1 MKLYGSTTSPY
12 VRRIRLFLSGK
23 DYEFINM
30 DIFAGPGRELLRAK
44 NPALKVPMLEDGEL
58 IIYDSRVVFRYL
70 SEKFA
75 QAPLSWPEENR
86 LTLIDAANDTFVQL
100 MMLKRS
106 DIANQPDKL
115 FFKLNNER
123 IDTLLTTLSVEV
135 EAGHFAQWD
144 YPAICLFCLLDWVAF
159 RELASFD
166 AYPALQAFWQQQHT
180 QADIASTDP
189 RV

>member
-1 MKLYGSTTSPY
+1 MKLYGSATSPY
-12 VRRIRLFLSGK
+12 VRRIRLFLTGK

-30 DIFAGPGRELLRAK
+30 DIFAEPGRELLRAK
-44 NPALKVPMLEDGEL
+44 NPTLKVPMLEDGEL

-75 QAPLSWPEENR
+75 LAPLSWPQENC

-100 MMLKRS
+100 MLLKRS

-123 IDTLLTTLSVEV
+123 VETLLTTLNAEV
-135 EAGHFAQWD
+135 GAGHFSQWD
-144 YPAICLFCLLDWVAF
+144 YPAICLFCLLDWVSF
-159 RELASFD
+159 RELVSFD
-166 AYPALQAFWQQQHT
+166 AYPALQAFWRQQQT
-180 QADIASTDP
+180 QAGIASTDP
-189 RV
+189 RA

>member
-12 VRRIRLFLSGK
+12 VRRIRLFFADK
-23 DYEFINM
+23 DIEFINM

-70 SEKFA
+70 SEKFTLT
-75 QAPLSWPEENR
+75 PLSWPEENR

-123 IDTLLTTLSVEV
+123 IETLLTTLNAEV
-135 EAGHFAQWD
+135 AAGHFSQWD
-144 YPAICLFCLLDWVAF
+144 YPAICLFCLIDWVTF
-159 RELASFD
+159 RALTRFES
-166 AYPALQAFWQQQHT
+166 YPALLAFWQQQQT
-180 QADIASTDP
+180 QVDIAKTDP